1 MARYLWQRSNWTRFR
16 WNSEEML
23 VGLGECRL
31 LQGKLLNKVT
41 GLGLTLESQAHV
53 EILTEE
59 TLKTALI
66 EGETLNLQAVRS
78 SVARKLGLPSAG
90 LPVNR
95 PVDGLVSVLLDATK
109 NFNEPLTKERICG
122 WHASLFPVGY
132 SGMHR
137 IRVGEW
143 RGDQPMRVV
152 SGPLGKET
160 IHFEAPPSNRIPEEM
175 DRFLGWWNE
184 SRGLIEGILR
194 AGIAHFHFV
203 TLHPFEDGNGRIAR
217 ALTDMSL
224 SQDDGQSIRYYSL
237 SSHIMAERDAYYR
250 VLERCQKGTGDITEW
265 LVWFLGCF
273 RRAIEQSGEILS
285 GVLDKAEFWKAH
297 AQTPLTE
304 RQRKVINR
312 MLDAGRG
319 GFEGGL
325 TTRKYVSIAKV
336 SRATA
341 FREMDQ
347 LVKLGILTVNPGKG
361 RSASYDLRW
370 EENGRKE
377 KPGSMRT
384 PGPWRND

>member
-143 RGDQPMRVV
+143 RGDQPIRVV

-217 ALTDMSL
+217 ALTDMAL

-237 SSHIMAERDAYYR
+237 SSRIMAERDAYYR

-273 RRAIEQSGEILS
+273 RRAIEQSGGILS

-370 EENGRKE
+370 EEN
-377 KPGSMRT
+377 
-384 PGPWRND
+384 